1 MSNSTRR
8 RRAGQVRPGFTL
20 AELMIVV
27 VLIGIIG
34 TALTLLLM
42 RQQRFHRAVV
52 SVTDSRAR
60 MRDVATILPTD
71 LRSISTAG
79 DDILAFTETSIQFRA
94 FIGTSVLCNYPGA
107 GTTFI
112 ELPPRALASGVTLTA
127 WINPPAPGD
136 LAYLYN
142 DGLEAGNA
150 DDLWQRF
157 MIADTLSSTDAA
169 WCPSTLVPAYTT
181 LADAAARRYR
191 IELNAAPDQNQIKR
205 GAVIRFAREVRYS
218 AYQASDNQWYVGYQT
233 CTPNVPPA
241 DITQPGVCGVTELLA
256 GPIKPATT
264 DTTTSGLFFVFYNK
278 AGERLGAPSATDTI
292 ARVSV
297 GIRSTSESL
306 RQASATDV
314 TSMAGGD
321 SLRFV
326 IGFRNRV

>member
-1 MSNSTRR
+1 MSHSTPSRPAH
-8 RRAGQVRPGFTL
+8 AGRPGFTL

-79 DDILAFTETSIQFRA
+79 DDILAFSETSIQFRA
-94 FIGTSVLCNYPGA
+94 FVGTSVVCNYA
-107 GTTFI
+107 AATVI
-112 ELPPRALASGVTLTA
+112 ELPPRVLSSGITLSA

-136 LAYLYN
+136 LAYLYH
-142 DGLEAGNA
+142 DGTEAGNA
-150 DDLWQRF
+150 DDTWQRF
-157 MIADTLSSTDAA
+157 TVTDTLSSTDAT
-169 WCPSTLVPAYTT
+169 WCAATLNPAYTG
-181 LADAAARRYR
+181 LLDAAARRYR
-191 IELNAAPDQNQIKR
+191 ITLDAAPLQTAIQR

-233 CTPNVPPA
+233 CTPNA
-241 DITQPGVCGVTELLA
+241 DPTLPGACGATELLA
-256 GPIKPATT
+256 GPIKPATS

-278 AGERLGAPSATDTI
+278 TGTRLTAPTAADTI

-297 GIRSTSESL
+297 GIRSSSESL
-306 RQASATDV
+306 RQASATAV
-314 TSMAGGD
+314 SSFAGGD

-326 IGFRNRV
+326 VGFRNRV